1 MRESVHSEDNN
12 DVNAVVGFHKIAELV
27 FSDDFFWY
35 VSDFHPD
42 VFGAFKW
49 SVEIEVGDVHGHEAR
64 SGGGNH
70 TVEENLG
77 SEHVGGGCCDLTGV
91 VDPIATYNE
100 TCAVGFFLF
109 WSYGAHELSISDVFD
124 AILGNVSFAYEAD
137 SVGALYS
144 AADAVC
150 ESSKFIG

>member
-1 MRESVHSEDNN
+1 MRESVHAKDDH
-12 DVNAVVGFHKIAELV
+12 DVNVVVWCHESAELV
-27 FSDDFFWY
+27 FVDYFFWY
-35 VSDFHPD
+35 VGDFHSD
-42 VFGAFKW
+42 KFGAFER
-49 SVEIEVGDVHGHEAR
+49 SVEVKVRDVHGHEACG
-64 SGGGNH
+64 GGGNH